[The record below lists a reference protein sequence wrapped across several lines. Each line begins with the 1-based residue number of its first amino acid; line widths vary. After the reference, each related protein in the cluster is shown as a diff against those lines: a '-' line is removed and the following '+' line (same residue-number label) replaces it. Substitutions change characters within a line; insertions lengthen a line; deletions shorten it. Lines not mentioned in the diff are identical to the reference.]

1 MDRQLLL
8 VLGILAA
15 AWFVFPTLNELTKAL
30 IPNTRLAD
38 FAAVAIAATITY
50 FVVKRYN
57 RG

>member
-15 AWFVFPTLNELTKAL
+15 AWFAFPVLNELTKAL
-30 IPNTRLAD
+30 IPNSRLAD
-38 FAAVAIAATITY
+38 FAAVAISATITY

>member
-1 MDRQLLL
+1 MDKQLLL
-8 VLGILAA
+8 ILGILGA
-15 AWFVFPTLNELTKAL
+15 AWFVFPVLNEITKAL

-50 FVVKRYN
+50 FAVKRYN